1 MREWVGREG
10 GERESGGVRECRVC
24 VRERG
29 VRVWGGRER
38 MWARYSGVRE
48 IVG

>member
-24 VRERG
+24 VRERERHESLG
-29 VRVWGGRER
+29 WERENV
-38 MWARYSGVRE
+38 GE
-48 IVG
+48 I